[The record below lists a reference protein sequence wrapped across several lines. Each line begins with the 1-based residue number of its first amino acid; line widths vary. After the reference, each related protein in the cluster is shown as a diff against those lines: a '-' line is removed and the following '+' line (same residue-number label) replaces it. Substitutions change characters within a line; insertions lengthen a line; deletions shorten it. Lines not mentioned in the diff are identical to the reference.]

1 MARLASGCQVA
12 QSRFFFFCIGLSE
25 LLSLARFMLSL
36 AVMAEST
43 EVFAASVAIL
53 AESAAA
59 KSGTA
64 TSAFAFCF

>member
-1 MARLASGCQVA
+1 
-12 QSRFFFFCIGLSE
+12 
-25 LLSLARFMLSL
+25 L

-64 TSAFAFCF
+64 TSDFAFCF